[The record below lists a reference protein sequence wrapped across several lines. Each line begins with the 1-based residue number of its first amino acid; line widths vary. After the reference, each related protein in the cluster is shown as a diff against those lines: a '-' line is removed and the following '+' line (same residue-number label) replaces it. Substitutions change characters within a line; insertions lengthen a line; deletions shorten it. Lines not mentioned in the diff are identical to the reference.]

1 MVFKLNWMRYLLPYV
16 AKLGPAKFRRY
27 MIDLI
32 PLSTPK
38 QIRALSDTFESASK
52 EILAQKREALLG
64 GGKAVEALAGKG
76 KDIMSILRKCSR
88 LF

>member
-1 MVFKLNWMRYLLPYV
+1 MLPYV

-52 EILAQKREALLG
+52 EILVQKREALLE